1 LNKIDKYNLSY
12 SRNKTQYS
20 AMNKISGQ
28 DNLLPKINLK
38 NQINLP
44 KVREKLKDGGSM
56 RREAMKTF

>member
-1 LNKIDKYNLSY
+1 
-12 SRNKTQYS
+12 
-20 AMNKISGQ
+20 MNKISGQ

>member
-1 LNKIDKYNLSY
+1 
-12 SRNKTQYS
+12 
-20 AMNKISGQ
+20 MNKISDQ

-56 RREAMKTF
+56 RREAMKKF